1 MLCKMVKCPN
11 CGCENPDGN
20 YCRACGTKL
29 AADRIIVFNNQNNKD
44 MIDKFNSQNNGDKID
59 SIPTSYHK
67 RGLAVF
73 LSVILSGLGQIYL
86 GLGKK
91 GFFMLIIQVILLS
104 ITNNLIFSEY
114 ITPARISMVICFIW
128 WIYCI
133 ADVSKSTDMLNKAEK
148 VEDKL
153 DFRNLFWWTD

>member
-1 MLCKMVKCPN
+1 MVKCPN
-11 CGCENPDGN
+11 CGYENPDGN

-29 AADRIIVFNNQNNKD
+29 APDRTVNSR
-44 MIDKFNSQNNGDKID
+44 SQNDMDKID
-59 SIPTSYHK
+59 KIPRKYHK
-67 RGLAVF
+67 KGSAVF
-73 LSVILSGLGQIYL
+73 LSVVLSGLGQIYL

-91 GFFMLIIQVILLS
+91 GFFMLIIQVILLFIANS
-104 ITNNLIFSEY
+104 FISLEY
-114 ITPARISMVICFIW
+114 TVTRVFMIICFIW

-133 ADVSKSTDMLNKAEK
+133 ADVVKSTDMLNNGEK

>member
-1 MLCKMVKCPN
+1 MVKCPN
-11 CGCENPDGN
+11 CGYENPDGN

-29 AADRIIVFNNQNNKD
+29 APDRIIVFNNQNNKD
-44 MIDKFNSQNNGDKID
+44 MIDKFNSQNSNDKID
-59 SIPTSYHK
+59 KIPRKYHK
-67 RGLAVF
+67 RGLAAF

-91 GFFMLIIQVILLS
+91 GFFMLIIQVILLF
-104 ITNNLIFSEY
+104 IFNNLISLEY
-114 ITPARISMVICFIW
+114 ITLSRICMLVCFIW
-128 WIYCI
+128 WVYCI
-133 ADVSKSTDMLNKAEK
+133 ADVVKSTDMLNKGEK